1 MSASD
6 TFVQVTATPM
16 DSNSGQPIAN
26 PRTVMVKV
34 PGHRINIHRERH
46 REESA
51 DATGGQLA
59 EYLASDAA
67 LHLLAKLGYSGIGTI
82 DTIALPQRPEWT
94 DARPSDITYEEMN
107 VWLAWRGSA
116 R

>member
-6 TFVQVTATPM
+6 IFVQVTATPM

-51 DATGGQLA
+51 DATGGQA
-59 EYLASDAA
+59 RRVSG
-67 LHLLAKLGYSGIGTI
+67 KRRCTPPLGK
-82 DTIALPQRPEWT
+82 
-94 DARPSDITYEEMN
+94 ARVFRDWYD
-107 VWLAWRGSA
+107 
-116 R
+116 

>member
-6 TFVQVTATPM
+6 IFVQVTATPM
-16 DSNSGQPIAN
+16 GGNSGQAIAN

-34 PGHRINIHRERH
+34 PGHRIDIHRETH

-51 DATGGQLA
+51 DATSGQLA

-67 LHLLAKLGYSGIGTI
+67 LHLLAKLRYSGIGTI
-82 DTIALPQRPEWT
+82 DTIALTQRPEWT
-94 DARPSDITYEEMN
+94 DARLSDFTYEEMT
-107 VWLAWRGSA
+107 VWLA
-116 R
+116 

>member
-6 TFVQVTATPM
+6 IFVEVTATPI
-16 DSNSGQPIAN
+16 DGNSGQPIAS
-26 PRTVMVKV
+26 PRTIMVEV
-34 PGHRINIHRERH
+34 PGPRIDIHRKRY

-67 LHLLAKLGYSGIGTI
+67 LHLLAKLGYSGIGTL
-82 DTIALPQRPEWT
+82 DTITLSQRPEWIG
-94 DARPSDITYEEMN
+94 ARPADFTYEEMN
-107 VWLAWRGSA
+107 VWLA
-116 R
+116 

>member
-1 MSASD
+1 MLAAD
-6 TFVQVTATPM
+6 IFVQVTATPM
-16 DSNSGQPIAN
+16 DGNSGQPIAN
-26 PRTVMVKV
+26 RRTVMVEV
-34 PGHRINIHRERH
+34 PGPRIDIHRERH

-82 DTIALPQRPEWT
+82 DTIVLPQRPEWT
-94 DARPSDITYEEMN
+94 GARPADFTYEEMN
-107 VWLAWRGSA
+107 VWLA
-116 R
+116 

>member
-6 TFVQVTATPM
+6 VFVQVTATPM

-26 PRTVMVKV
+26 PRTVMVEV
-34 PGHRINIHRERH
+34 PGHRIDVHRERH

-51 DATGGQLA
+51 GATGGQLA

-82 DTIALPQRPEWT
+82 DTIALSQPPEWIG
-94 DARPSDITYEEMN
+94 ARPSDFTYEEMN
-107 VWLAWRGSA
+107 VWLA
-116 R
+116 